1 MLSMKFIDNLKL
13 YAARKLKVPGFT
25 LLPNMFFNWF
35 QGTRSPKSQQV
46 LPKDPTV
53 QQLRFFARNAIVRI
67 PIEHIEDTISR
78 LPIKIT
84 NVDPDDKRKYTKQKQ
99 QINKI
104 LRQPNLVQ
112 SWVPFVKMQLEDEL
126 TYGASA
132 FQKCLGGAN
141 GLYLYP
147 TDASTLQF
155 VVPYDYQNED
165 AARYMQ
171 QQPNGM
177 KYFSTKEV
185 AYIQKNYF
193 SDRPE
198 SLSPLRAA
206 YDYIVYLLN
215 AHDRAD
221 QVASNATADFL
232 INLGEKIT
240 PTQRDEFRKYF
251 EEDIQST
258 GVIPITSGSSDVSAV
273 QIRALNKDSLA
284 QDYME
289 FLRVIIGLAFKYPH
303 QRMGIIRSGDR
314 STEAEIDNQ
323 ILENC
328 VKPWANVIEDALNQH
343 IVQPLGYDG
352 ILKVSFVYNETE
364 EQKTSRSKRITNE
377 YIAGI
382 IDRNTALTELGYP
395 ASDNEYAGLTVT
407 EGKAKMNVDYNPNP
421 PSEDNGGG
429 SGGFNG
435 LGTTKDNGD
444 AIKEAST

>member
-1 MLSMKFIDNLKL
+1 MKFIDSLKL

-35 QGTRSPKSQQV
+35 QGTRNPKSQQV
-46 LPKDPTV
+46 LPKDPTYV
-53 QQLRFFARNAIVRI
+53 QLRNFARNAVLRI

-78 LPIKIT
+78 LPIEIT
-84 NVDPDDKRKYTKQKQ
+84 NVDPLDKRKYLKQRQ
-99 QINKI
+99 QINKVI
-104 LRQPNLVQ
+104 RNPNMVQ
-112 SWVPFVKMQLEDEL
+112 SWVPFVKMQLEDMM
-126 TYGASA
+126 TVGASA
-132 FQKCLGGAN
+132 FQKCPGGDN

-155 VVPYDYQNED
+155 VVPYDYQNPD

-171 QQPNGM
+171 QQPDGM

-185 AYIQKNYF
+185 AYLQKNYF

-206 YDYIVYLLN
+206 WDYIAYLLN
-215 AHDRAD
+215 SHERAD

-240 PTQRDEFRKYF
+240 PDQREAFKKYF

-258 GVIPITSGSSDVSAV
+258 GVIPITSGSNDVSAV

-314 STEAEIDNQ
+314 STETEIDNQ

-343 IVQPLGYDG
+343 IIQPLGYDG

-364 EQKTSRSKRITNE
+364 AQKAAKSTRITGE
-377 YIAGI
+377 YIAGVI
-382 IDRNTALTELGYP
+382 TQNQALEQLGYP
-395 ASDNEYAGLTVT
+395 VSDSEYAELTVI

-421 PSEDNGGG
+421 QKEDGGG
-429 SGGFNG
+429 GGGYNG
-435 LGTTKDNGD
+435 IGEQKNNGD
-444 AIKEAST
+444 AIKKTG